1 MTISSSLNA
10 GVMGLSANA
19 SKLAVIS
26 DNIANSG
33 TYGYKRSEA
42 DFHSMVTGGAS
53 GSYTAGGVRVTAQ
66 KLIGDRG
73 SLIGTSNATDITVRG
88 RGMIPVTDIASIK
101 SGGTLPMM
109 LSTTGSFRTDDDGY
123 LKSET
128 GQVLMG

>member
-1 MTISSSLNA
+1 MTISSALAAGVAGLNA
-10 GVMGLSANA
+10 NA
-19 SKLAVIS
+19 TRLATIS

-101 SGGTLPMM
+101 SGGTLPMI
-109 LSTTGSFRTDDDGY
+109 GDEVPIFRSLPT
-123 LKSET
+123 
-128 GQVLMG
+128 